1 MTNNLEVRAAWIKA
15 TPAARISALTANLD
29 ALADTQFSLGTLA
42 QMGTLEELVLAA
54 PGAPINDSGFFDS
67 LLSDG
72 SEFIASQSRESTSHR
87 IKAPAITQ
95 SELDTARMTPD
106 CIVERLLYADVGCL
120 IAPGGVGKTTLML
133 HTAMNITLGRDV
145 FGESVRKRGRVL
157 ILTAEDSRQILV
169 ARLRA
174 SMEGL
179 TDAERATVRDGVRIA
194 DVSGLGIKLTDT
206 IGDVVLPSERTIDA
220 LLELCREIQPV
231 LIVIDPAVSFGVGES
246 RVNDA
251 EQGLVEAARRLRNE
265 LNCCVLYVHHS
276 GKANARERTL
286 DQYSGRGGSAFA
298 DGSRMVLVLQNLPP
312 DEFESATGQRLES
325 GETGLILARPKMSYC
340 VPPGDIHIRRTGYA
354 FERVNSAPASKAAK
368 TESQAEQVWLLLSHE
383 LKEGRHHSKHTIEQ
397 ADAGNLKRGEIRAA
411 LAWLEA
417 AGRVELRDIPG
428 VIQRG
433 KRQYL
438 HPVGSPEQT
447 GEANPETPEN
457 ANVGSPTEKPFL
469 GSPPYRE
476 ITWRRGEPPKV
487 IPFFLGSPKH
497 HGEATARRGEAR
509 KQDAAKHLNVV
520 SF

>member
-1 MTNNLEVRAAWIKA
+1 MN
-15 TPAARISALTANLD
+15 
-29 ALADTQFSLGTLA
+29 
-42 QMGTLEELVLAA
+42 A
-54 PGAPINDSGFFDS
+54 PNRFEKFAVSVDPSK
-67 LLSDG
+67 SDG
-72 SEFIASQSRESTSHR
+72 AGLR
-87 IKAPAITQ
+87 IKAPAIAQ

-133 HTAMNITLGRDV
+133 YAAMHIVLGREV
-145 FGESVRKRGRVL
+145 FGEIVRKRGRVL

-174 SMEGL
+174 CMNGL
-179 TDAERATVRDGVRIA
+179 TDSERAAVLDGVRIA
-194 DVSGLGIKLTDT
+194 DVSGLGVKLTDAVA
-206 IGDVVLPSERTIDA
+206 DVVLPSERTIDA
-220 LLELCREIQPV
+220 LVTLCREVEPV
-231 LIVIDPAVSFGVGES
+231 LVVVDPAVNFGVGES

-251 EQGLVEAARRLRNE
+251 EQGLIEAARRLRND

-276 GKANARERTL
+276 GKANARERNL

-312 DEFESATGQRLES
+312 DEFESATGQKLADD
-325 GETGLILARPKMSYC
+325 ETGLILARPKMSYC
-340 VPPGDIHIRRTGYA
+340 LPPGDIHIRRAGYA
-354 FERVNSAPASKAAK
+354 FERVDPAPSSKTAK
-368 TESQAEQVWLLLSHE
+368 AEACADQVWLLLTHE
-383 LKEGRHHSKHTIEQ
+383 LKEGRRHSKHTIEQ

-438 HPVGSPEQT
+438 HPVASPDQT
-447 GEANPETPEN
+447 GEANTDAPEN
-457 ANVGSPTEKPFL
+457 AIVASPTEKSFL

-476 ITWRRGEPPKV
+476 ITWRRSEPPKV

-497 HGEATARRGEAR
+497 RGEATARRGEATTPAP
-509 KQDAAKHLNVV
+509 DDLVD
-520 SF
+520 F

>member
-1 MTNNLEVRAAWIKA
+1 MDKSRFEKQADEV
-15 TPAARISALTANLD
+15 LD
-29 ALADTQFSLGTLA
+29 KPKTIT
-42 QMGTLEELVLAA
+42 
-54 PGAPINDSGFFDS
+54 
-67 LLSDG
+67 
-72 SEFIASQSRESTSHR
+72 
-87 IKAPAITQ
+87 APAITR
-95 SELDTARMTPD
+95 SEMDTARMTPD
-106 CIVERLLYADVGCL
+106 CIVERLFYADVGCL

-133 HTAMNITLGRDV
+133 HTAMNIVLGLDV
-145 FGESVRKRGRVL
+145 FGETVRKPGRVL
-157 ILTAEDSRQILV
+157 ILTAEDPRQILV

-174 SMEGL
+174 CMDGL
-179 TDAERATVRDGVRIA
+179 TDPERAAVMDGVRIA
-194 DVSGLGIKLTDT
+194 DVSGMGIKLTDT
-206 IGDVVLPSERTIDA
+206 VADSVMPSERTIDA
-220 LLELCREIQPV
+220 MLELARQIKPV

-265 LNCCVLYVHHS
+265 LNCCVLYIHHS

-312 DEFESATGQRLES
+312 DEFASATGQPLEA

-340 VPPGDIHIRRTGYA
+340 VPPGDIYIRRVGYS
-354 FERVNSAPASKAAK
+354 FERVDSAPTSKAAK
-368 TESQAEQVWLLLSHE
+368 TESQAEQVWLLLTHE

-417 AGRVELRDIPG
+417 SGRVELRDIPG

-438 HPVGSPEQT
+438 HPVASPANSGEVSAKT
-447 GEANPETPEN
+447 GKTDFVA
-457 ANVGSPTEKPFL
+457 SPTENPFL
-469 GSPPYRE
+469 ASPPYRE

-487 IPFFLGSPKH
+487 IPFFLGSPKY
-497 HGEATARRGEAR
+497 HGEATARRGEPTASAPSD
-509 KQDAAKHLNVV
+509 QVD
-520 SF
+520 F